1 MVPAMS
7 KCPRK
12 AKPKT
17 GPYQNSSEVGEFW
30 VGRTKGKKAF
40 KRAKVKIAQFL

>member
-1 MVPAMS
+1 MAIVGTMS

-17 GPYQNSSEVGEFW
+17 GPYQNSSEVGAFW
-30 VGRTKGKKAF
+30 GGGQ
-40 KRAKVKIAQFL
+40 RAKKHLREQK